1 MPGFG
6 SCLVTSGSCCHTE
19 IQGERAIACSESLAR
34 PDFWLLDGDFTMFT
48 ERRIERH
55 QLPYFLQVFN
65 RITDKPIGYLGN
77 VSENGLMLISSLPMM
92 TEVDFELRL
101 KVPVAQDEFKAI
113 DLTAT
118 CLWSHEDVTPQ
129 HYDSGFSLLEA
140 PEEYR
145 HLINALLQ
153 YFSFYPLQA
162 SV

>member
-1 MPGFG
+1 
-6 SCLVTSGSCCHTE
+6 
-19 IQGERAIACSESLAR
+19 
-34 PDFWLLDGDFTMFT
+34 
-48 ERRIERH
+48 
-55 QLPYFLQVFN
+55 
-65 RITDKPIGYLGN
+65 
-77 VSENGLMLISSLPMM
+77 MLISSLPMM

-101 KVPVAQDEFKAI
+101 KVPVAQGEFKAI

-129 HYDSGFSLLEA
+129 HYDSGFSVLEA